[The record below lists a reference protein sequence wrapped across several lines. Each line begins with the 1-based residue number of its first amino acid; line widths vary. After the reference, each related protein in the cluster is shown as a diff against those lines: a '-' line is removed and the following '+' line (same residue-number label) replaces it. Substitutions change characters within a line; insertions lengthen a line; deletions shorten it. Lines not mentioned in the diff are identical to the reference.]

1 LLRASGAEF
10 LPVRVRKGVAARA
23 RWTLYPFSSYWRGTH
38 EPAVQAAIQEL
49 GGGNISGW
57 SCWDLGAHYGLYSV
71 GLALRTGPSG
81 EVAAFEPNPLTFSR
95 LERHRRMNRL
105 NHLKLFKAAASDSEG
120 QQSLFT
126 YGSLRSTT
134 THLRFDGEAGVGGQP
149 IEVDTLTLDGLVAS
163 GRIRE
168 PDFVKI
174 DVEGHG
180 HRALAGAMRS
190 IANKR
195 PILLVALHS
204 EPETLGIMG
213 LLQPLGYSCV
223 RLLSGD
229 DFLFIPDRAKDQI

>member
-1 LLRASGAEF
+1 MILEFDLAAAKQVLAMLSQTDRSVKIAVNTSAISLITPRYVDELLKLTVSK
-10 LPVRVRKGVAARA
+10 P
-23 RWTLYPFSSYWRGTH
+23 
-38 EPAVQAAIQEL
+38 
-49 GGGNISGW
+49 
-57 SCWDLGAHYGLYSV
+57 
-71 GLALRTGPSG
+71 ALRQRLLLEITETQKINDLPKAN
-81 EVAAFEPNPLTFSR
+81 EVLTALRKAGHPVCLDDFGAGAAT
-95 LERHRRMNRL
+95 LEYL
-105 NHLKLFKAAASDSEG
+105 SHL
-120 QQSLFT
+120 
-126 YGSLRSTT
+126 
-134 THLRFDGEAGVGGQP
+134 
-149 IEVDTLTLDGLVAS
+149 EV
-163 GRIRE
+163 
-168 PDFVKI
+168 DFVKI